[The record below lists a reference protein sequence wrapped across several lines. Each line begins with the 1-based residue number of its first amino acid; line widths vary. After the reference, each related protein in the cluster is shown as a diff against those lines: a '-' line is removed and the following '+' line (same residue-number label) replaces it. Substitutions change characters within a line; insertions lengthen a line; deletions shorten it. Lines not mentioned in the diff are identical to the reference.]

1 MSSASEQGLI
11 TSNDLKML
19 QSVLSDAGF
28 GVDMLEED
36 ERSFNDAVRKI
47 IQLFQDGMTDPADLK
62 EEMLFLFGIQKR
74 ERVTFRKP
82 LPRYAIQGLPVL
94 GR

>member
-36 ERSFNDAVRKI
+36 ERSFNDAARKI
-47 IQLFQDGMTDPADLK
+47 IQLFQDGMNDPADLK

-82 LPRYAIQGLPVL
+82 LPRYAIQGLPVF

>member
-11 TSNDLKML
+11 TSADMKML

-36 ERSFNDAVRKI
+36 ERTFNGAARKI
-47 IQLFQDGMTDPADLK
+47 IQLFQGGMTDPADLK

-74 ERVTFRKP
+74 ERVTVRKP

-94 GR
+94 SR

>member
-36 ERSFNDAVRKI
+36 ERCFNDAARKI

-82 LPRYAIQGLPVL
+82 LPRYAIQGLPIL
-94 GR
+94 SK